1 MIKMSF
7 IDSLTPKDTEEIKP
21 DLFIQK
27 TKKGY
32 RQVHPVAWKG
42 KWRTKEQLAMVFSI
56 RTIATIAVIC
66 FLAWSYLHDQGALR
80 EFYIEVQSNPVEFCN
95 SVLQDLNQNTRLG
108 IGDDDFI
115 KQLDT
120 SSIQGNP

>member
-1 MIKMSF
+1 MSF
-7 IDSLTPKDTEEIKP
+7 IDSLTPKDTEELKP

-32 RQVHPVAWKG
+32 RQIHPVAWKG
-42 KWRTKEQLAMVFSI
+42 KWRTKEQLSTVFAW
-56 RTIATIAVIC
+56 RTIITIFVFG

-80 EFYIEVQSNPVEFCN
+80 EFYIEVQSDPVAFCN
-95 SVLQDLNQNTRLG
+95 SVYEIQNQNTRMG

-115 KQLDT
+115 KQLDPN
-120 SSIQGNP
+120 SIQGNS